1 MAVVQWN
8 PTMPWRPFQQPWS
21 PFEGL
26 ESLRHEMDRL
36 FESFAGNTP
45 PSAIRQSEWMPRVD
59 LLEHEN
65 EFVLVA
71 DLPGIKQEDIN
82 VSVQDNVLTLE
93 GKRTLAHAEN
103 RQGTYQYRERT
114 SGTFCRRFL
123 LSTAVSADK
132 ITATYRNGVLEV
144 YLPKAVE
151 AQPKRIAVQA
161 SN

>member
-21 PFEGL
+21 FFEGL

-36 FESFAGNTP
+36 FESFAGNTQ
-45 PSAIRQSEWMPRVD
+45 PSGIRQSEWMPRVD

-71 DLPGIKQEDIN
+71 DLPGMKQEDIN

-93 GKRTLAHAEN
+93 GKRTFEHVEN
-103 RQGTYQYRERT
+103 GQGKYQYSERT
-114 SGTFCRRFL
+114 SGTFCRRFM
-123 LSTAVSADK
+123 LSTAVNAEK
-132 ITATYRNGVLEV
+132 ITATYKNGVLEV
-144 YLPKAVE
+144 HLPKAVE